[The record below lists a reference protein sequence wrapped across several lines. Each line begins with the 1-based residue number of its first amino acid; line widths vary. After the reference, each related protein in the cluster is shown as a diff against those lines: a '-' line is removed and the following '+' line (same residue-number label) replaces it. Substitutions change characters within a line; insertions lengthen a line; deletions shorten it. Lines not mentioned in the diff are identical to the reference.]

1 MNYIYRNDSRQTV
14 SFLDN
19 FWLPEEILS
28 TPYPVPESLGLTCIQ
43 QGIPP
48 DPVLFHDDVTVPQGG
63 QVSVSIPA
71 PVLSHNVVLS
81 VYCMTPSAGVECR
94 FGCSQNKP
102 IPIDVRAF
110 SQTLDWILCSQI
122 LLYNPTDAEAVISV
136 SAIEG
141 VA

>member
-1 MNYIYRNDSRQTV
+1 MNYIYRNDSHQAV
-14 SFLDN
+14 SFLDYC
-19 FWLPEEILS
+19 WLPDEILS
-28 TPYPVPESLGLTCIQ
+28 TPYPVPVSLGLTCIQ

-48 DPVLFHDDVTVPQGG
+48 DPVLFHDDVA
-63 QVSVSIPA
+63 VSPGEHASVNIPA
-71 PVLSHNVVLS
+71 PALSHNVVLS
-81 VYCMTPSAGVECR
+81 IQCMTPSSGVECR
-94 FGCSQNKP
+94 FGSSQNKP

-122 LLYNPTDAEAVISV
+122 LLHNPTEAEAVISV

>member
-1 MNYIYRNDSRQTV
+1 MSYIYRNDSNHTV
-14 SFLDN
+14 CYRDN

-28 TPYPVPESLGLTCIQ
+28 TSYPVPEELGLTCLQ

-48 DPVLFHDDVTVPQGG
+48 DPVLFHDDVAVPPGEQAA
-63 QVSVSIPA
+63 VSIPA
-71 PVLSHNVVLS
+71 PVLSRSVVLS
-81 VYCMTPSAGVECR
+81 VHCMTPAAGVECR
-94 FGCSQNKP
+94 LGDIGNKP

-122 LLYNPTDAEAVISV
+122 LLHNPTESEAVISV

-141 VA
+141 IA